1 MSAGEKT
8 YEAIRRGVIKSLTKS
23 WNPNWDEFARPAYEA
38 FIEDV
43 RDDASVR
50 CSWHIYS
57 AEGDERKDLEF
68 EVEAFICDADAET
81 LGKPKLLSDIL
92 VDFADGLDV
101 EETERLIANSMAAFR
116 KKAEKL
122 R

>member
-8 YEAIRRGVIKSLTKS
+8 YEAMRQGIIKALTKS
-23 WNPNWDEFARPAYEA
+23 WHLDWDEFARPAYEA

-50 CSWHIYS
+50 CSWRIYD

-68 EVEAFICDADAET
+68 EVEAYIQDADAET
-81 LGKPKLLSDIL
+81 LGKPMLLSDIL
-92 VDFADGLDV
+92 VDFARGLDV
-101 EETERLIANSMAAFR
+101 EETERLVASSLAAFR
-116 KKAEKL
+116 KKMS